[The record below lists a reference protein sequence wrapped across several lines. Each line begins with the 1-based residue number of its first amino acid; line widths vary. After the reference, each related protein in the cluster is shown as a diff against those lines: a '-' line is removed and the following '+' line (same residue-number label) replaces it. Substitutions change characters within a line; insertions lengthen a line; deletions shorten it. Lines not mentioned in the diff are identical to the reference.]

1 MLAAVVEGLVVLC
14 LVSGIQAGKRFQDVM
29 EFGRN
34 FGHNNHI
41 DGWSPDSNS
50 WNEKLYPAWKS
61 GDARWENCWKG
72 GKVVAL
78 LTSDSP
84 ALIGSNVT
92 FTVTLQFPRCQKE
105 NEDGD
110 IVYERGCGNV
120 SSSFPDQYVYN
131 WTKWTEICDEG
142 NCSFANNFPDGRPFP
157 HHSSWRRNNFIY
169 IFSTQG
175 QYYQQIGGSSAV
187 VSINTTNITAGTQMI
202 EVTVFRRGYDE
213 HYPVAKANSIYV
225 VTDEI
230 PFYVNLSQKNDKN
243 SSDNIFIKD
252 SPIQFDIRLH
262 DPSNY
267 LNKSTLTF
275 DWDYGD
281 GSGLIVSNNP
291 ISSHTYTLLGNF
303 SANLIIK
310 AAIPG
315 PCKPVTPTPI
325 PTTNLPTTPSNS
337 TGNSLEQPLIEI
349 ETFPLATEMPNVGT
363 GHTTAAPGCFIYRY
377 GYYSS
382 KLMVVDGIIAVN
394 IVEMTNVQLSTSQTA
409 NSVIDFVVTCQ
420 GSLPTDA
427 CTIVSDASCMIPQNI
442 VCDTVP
448 PSDQCLLTL
457 RRTFQPGSYC
467 VNITLSDE
475 ASLALASTLVSIDGG
490 SKSQGMLPAV
500 FIPLVL
506 IAIVAVVTGIALYKK
521 YKEYKPV
528 VNASAGRSG
537 QGIAVYFSQIK
548 AVLFKSNNEHYPL
561 LKKATII

>member
-29 EFGRN
+29 KSASR
-34 FGHNNHI
+34 GHNNHI
-41 DGWSPDSNS
+41 DGWCPNTNS
-50 WNEKLYPAWKS
+50 WDEKLYPTWKS
-61 GDARWENCWKG
+61 GDARWENCWRG
-72 GKVVAL
+72 GKVEAL

-92 FTVTLQFPRCQKE
+92 FVVTLQFPRCQKE

-131 WTKWTEICDEG
+131 WTKWAEICDEG
-142 NCSFANNFPDGRPFP
+142 NCSFVNNFPDGRSFP

-175 QYYQQIGGSSAV
+175 QYYQQTGRSSAV
-187 VSINTTNITAGTQMI
+187 VSINTTNITAGTQAI
-202 EVTVFRRGYDE
+202 EVTVFRKGYRKYD
-213 HYPVAKANSIYV
+213 PVAKAISSYI
-225 VTDEI
+225 VTDQI

-275 DWDYGD
+275 DWDYAD
-281 GSGLIVSNNP
+281 GNGSSISNNP
-291 ISSHTYTLLGNF
+291 MSTYTYDLLGNF

-315 PCKPVTPTPI
+315 PCEPVTPTPI
-325 PTTNLPTTPSNS
+325 PTTNLPTTPSIS
-337 TGNSLEQPLIEI
+337 TGNFPELFEPG
-349 ETFPLATEMPNVGT
+349 TFPLTERPDVT
-363 GHTTAAPGCFIYRY
+363 TPHTTTGAPGCFIYRY
-377 GYYSS
+377 GYYTANITI
-382 KLMVVDGIIAVN
+382 VDGILVVN
-394 IVEMTNVQLSTSQTA
+394 VMEMKSVQLSTSQTD

-427 CTIVSDASCMIPQNI
+427 CTIVSDASCMIPRDM
-442 VCDTVP
+442 VCDAVP

-467 VNITLSDE
+467 VNITLSDNT
-475 ASLALASTLVSIDGG
+475 SLVLTSMLLSIDG
-490 SKSQGMLPAV
+490 SKLQRTLPAV
-500 FIPLVL
+500 LIPLAL
-506 IAIVAVVTGIALYKK
+506 VAVAAVIGVALYKRN
-521 YKEYKPV
+521 KEYKPIA
-528 VNASAGRSG
+528 NASDGRSS
-537 QGIAVYFSQIK
+537 QGIAVYFSHIK
-548 AVLFKSNNEHYPL
+548 DVLFQRGNEHNSL